1 MISIPAVVYLLCFF
15 TSALCAYLLGAAFM
29 RRRERLL
36 LWSALCF
43 SLIALEN
50 LLVFADFVLPPDINL
65 VPYRLA
71 ASLLAVA
78 VLLFGFVW
86 EIE

>member
-1 MISIPAVVYLLCFF
+1 MSIPAIVYLLCCL
-15 TSALCAYLLGAAFM
+15 TSVWCAYLLGAAFA

-36 LWSALCF
+36 LWSALFF
-43 SLIALEN
+43 SLIAIEN
-50 LLVFADFVLPPDINL
+50 LLVFADFLLPPSVSLI
-65 VPYRLA
+65 PYRLA
-71 ASLLAVA
+71 MSLIAVG

>member
-1 MISIPAVVYLLCFF
+1 MIIPPLVYLLCCF
-15 TSALCAYLLGAAFM
+15 TSGLCACLLGAAFA

-36 LWSALCF
+36 LWSALFF
-43 SLIALEN
+43 SLIAIEN
-50 LLVFADFVLPPDINL
+50 ILVFADFLLPPNISL
-65 VPYRLA
+65 IPYRLA
-71 ASLLAVA
+71 MSLLAVG